1 MYVFNKEGIKNK
13 NYILWKEK
21 KVGLTYR
28 WLLQKVIRSFV
39 DSDPEK
45 KYFGV
50 WLGPIKFKINLIKFT

>member
-1 MYVFNKEGIKNK
+1 MFLIKNIYTNK
-13 NYILWKEK
+13 ITFYEEKK

>member
-1 MYVFNKEGIKNK
+1 MFLIKRYKNK
-13 NYILWKEK
+13 ITFYEEKK

-39 DSDPEK
+39 DGDPEK
-45 KYFGV
+45 KYFGA

>member
-1 MYVFNKEGIKNK
+1 MKGI
-13 NYILWKEK
+13 

>member
-1 MYVFNKEGIKNK
+1 MFLIKRYKNK
-13 NYILWKEK
+13 ITFYEEKK